1 MNQLIE
7 TMFRNRQYTDSF
19 LKEIENY
26 HHDVLQSSD
35 DLCRRLLDIRD
46 NHRLIVIIPDFDM
59 DGVMSGVCGFAGL
72 AELGFNVALFIPD
85 PNDGY
90 GFTKATIKRLLAEYP
105 LTEAIITCDV
115 GVTCY
120 EGIDFAKSVGIE
132 VLVTDHHI
140 QEKQINADVLVN
152 PKKIGETYAHPG
164 ICGAYV
170 LYQVLQ
176 QFADTYCDKF
186 MSEQISRLR
195 VFAGIGTVSDMMPVL
210 YENRQLIR
218 DAIDICKLIY
228 LDRND
233 FIVNSIPGCDIYRRA
248 FYGLFVTLC
257 AFNDA
262 GKIRDSESIDE
273 QFFGYYLAPTFN
285 SVKRMGKSMTEPFGV
300 FFDSNPETKVN
311 NLISWNEE
319 RKALEV
325 MYMNEILTRDQPYAP
340 EIYLTTA
347 PSGILGLLA
356 QKLMLAHNK
365 EHPVLVLNESDTKYH
380 GSGRSPEWYPF
391 FTRTHDN
398 FYVAGHDVAF
408 GIGFT
413 DKRELEAYHAF
424 IKKDVADVYANVDI
438 VEAIPDAV
446 IATDGSG
453 DFTIDL
459 WTFAGYLREI
469 NDYKPFGNAFPAPQ
483 FLLKFNASEG
493 EWSVM
498 GSVKQHLKIKLAYGF
513 EVLLW
518 NQAQYASWADSDA
531 EIQVLGNIQS
541 SEFNG
546 NITFNFVGT
555 VVDNA

>member
-19 LKEIENY
+19 LREIENSA
-26 HHDVLQSSD
+26 HDMLQSSAE
-35 DLCRRLLDIRD
+35 LCQRLSVIRAMY
-46 NHRLIVIIPDFDM
+46 RQIVIIPDFDV
-59 DGVMSGVCGFAGL
+59 DGIMSGVVGFAGL
-72 AELGFNVALFIPD
+72 AELGFNVSLFIPD

-90 GFTKATIKRLLAEYP
+90 GFTANTIKRLIGQYP
-105 LTEAIITCDV
+105 GVEAIITCDV
-115 GVTCY
+115 GITCY
-120 EGIDFAKSVGIE
+120 EGIDFAKSLGIE

-140 QEKQINADVLVN
+140 QKQPINADVIVN
-152 PKKIGETYAHPG
+152 PKKIGETYSHPG

-170 LYQVLQ
+170 FYQVLQ

-218 DAIDICKLIY
+218 DAIDICKLVY
-228 LDRND
+228 LDRNN
-233 FIVNSIPGCDIYRRA
+233 FVVNSIPGCDIYRRA
-248 FYGLFVTLC
+248 FYGLFITLC
-257 AFNDA
+257 AFNDT
-262 GKIRDSESIDE
+262 GKIKDSESIDE

-300 FFDSNPETKVN
+300 FFDADPETKVN
-311 NLISWNEE
+311 NLIAWNDE

-325 MYMNEILTRDQPYAP
+325 TYMEEIKNMNQPYAP
-340 EIYLTTA
+340 YIYFTTA
-347 PSGILGLLA
+347 PGGILGLLA
-356 QKLMLAHNK
+356 QKLMLANDSMN
-365 EHPVLVLNESDTKYH
+365 PVLVLNQDGNKYH
-380 GSGRSPEWYPF
+380 GSGRSPEWYLF
-391 FTRTHDN
+391 FDRNCDK
-398 FYVAGHDVAF
+398 FYIGGHNPAF

-413 DKRELEAYHAF
+413 DKRELDAYYAY
-424 IKKDVADVYANVDI
+424 IQKDVADVFAHTEI
-438 VEAIPDAV
+438 VEAIPDAI

-453 DFTIDL
+453 DFGLDL

-469 NDYKPFGNAFPAPQ
+469 VDYKPFGIAFPAPQ

-518 NQAQYASWADSDA
+518 NQAQLMRLADTNA
-531 EIQVLGNIQS
+531 EIQVVGNIQS
-541 SEFNG
+541 SEYKG
-546 NITFNFVGT
+546 NVTFNFVGT
-555 VVDNA
+555 VVNHE